1 MSSNR
6 VSDLRCVCL
15 ACLELILIVV
25 RLLFLFYNYLF
36 NCRSVLG
43 CGAMVFEDMYLIYL
57 GCFFAGL
64 GQGLGQFYRFSAV
77 EIAPAHFKPQAITY
91 VLSGGIIA
99 AFLGPTTANYS
110 VDLVGHDY
118 FGSFLFMGI
127 IGILNQFAVMQV
139 NFMDIS
145 VVEAENEG
153 FSDKLLPNTGGD
165 GTDSAL
171 DNIEDETSKSRP
183 IGEICTQPLFIISC
197 AVATIAHTQMVMVMS
212 NCSLAMDAKYDYSFN
227 DTARV
232 MEIHFFCMFAPGFF
246 TGKLIERYGTFLIA
260 VLGALVFGMSSVAF
274 LLGSELWNF
283 YLGMALLGVAWNF
296 SFSSGTVMLTGSY
309 R

>member
-1 MSSNR
+1 MG
-6 VSDLRCVCL
+6 CL
-15 ACLELILIVV
+15 CQVMG
-25 RLLFLFYNYLF
+25 
-36 NCRSVLG
+36 SVLG

-77 EIAPAHFKPQAITY
+77 EIAPAHFKSQAITY

-110 VDLVGHDY
+110 ITLIGHDY
-118 FGSFLFMGI
+118 FGSFLFMGV

-139 NFMDIS
+139 NFTDITVADIKYSS
-145 VVEAENEG
+145 V
-153 FSDKLLPNTGGD
+153 SDKLLPNTG
-165 GTDSAL
+165 SAA
-171 DNIEDETSKSRP
+171 DMDEDAVELPPANRP
-183 IGEICTQPLFIISC
+183 IGEICAQPLFIVSC

-212 NCSLAMDAKYDYSFN
+212 NCSLAMDSKYDYSFN

-246 TGKLIERYGTFLIA
+246 TGKLIERFGTFLVA
-260 VLGALVFGMSSVAF
+260 VLGAVVFGMSSVAF
-274 LLGSELWNF
+274 ILGSDLWNF
-283 YLGMALLGVAWNF
+283 YLGMALLGIAWNF
-296 SFSSGTVMLTGSY
+296 SFSAGTVMLTGSY